1 MSDYNFG
8 MKYRIIIEK
17 IDGEGNKKI
26 VGDSGFK
33 STNQKPLYDFFM
45 ELLDSQIIKL
55 NCNIGGFL

>member
-1 MSDYNFG
+1 MPDYNFG

-33 STNQKPLYDFFM
+33 ATNQNLLYEFFM
-45 ELLDSQIIKL
+45 DLLDSQILKL
-55 NCNIGGFL
+55 N